1 MYYAIQNEK
10 VIQSWNVYFSHPS
23 ADVIKVTEE
32 DHKLLM
38 EKSGKFKIINFTA
51 LPEEEIDEAIQTAVN
66 TAISEEQNKMFL
78 DYKNFRTEKIKFLKT
93 VTQTEDIIKSIEDTE
108 KEIQEA
114 EEGKVEF
121 AVSVDSEKIKERILE
136 NYNFSIFDIGEY
148 LTPAHEIADIEAR
161 LKANKE
167 IYTDLLNIPVEDR
180 TDEDKQKILYLETEG
195 KKLFKRRK
203 DISI

>member
-1 MYYAIQNEK
+1 
-10 VIQSWNVYFSHPS
+10 
-23 ADVIKVTEE
+23 
-32 DHKLLM
+32 M